1 MPELETIS
9 PSLQD
14 KKEKFSDI
22 FKAQETREVLA
33 FLTAQFLSFLV
44 YMSIRQL
51 FPLYLQERFGLSEE
65 QVVIKWAIITTV
77 YTFTG
82 LFARVP
88 SGWIIEKYGR
98 KIILFI
104 AFVIMTLSVG
114 GLAFTN
120 NTALLAVLFSLLRLT
135 NNVFGLASRSLLS
148 DLKTRYKGLFNSVI
162 SSSGR
167 LGVLIGTVGLGYV
180 LDFLPA
186 YAMIICVFALSILGL
201 ISFRLLFVKGKAET
215 IHFLR
220 RIDVKEGR
228 KTKFDFQIFKSGSVS
243 FFITAFII
251 FGIISGVTDPIIAL
265 YGKNVLNQ
273 SDSFIGTLL
282 GLSQLSFIV
291 VSPIIGWLIS
301 KKPNIINYLLLT
313 SSLIMVGNYLTLYLF
328 PDSVLV
334 YGMMLFIKNIGH
346 ALFFPVVFTILT
358 YELPKAHF
366 SILYSIITTGFF
378 LGVSVTSYL
387 SGYLYNISYKLP
399 WLAAVIASIVLC
411 STILVFV
418 IYKIFDK
425 RKSTEQ

>member
-98 KIILFI
+98 KIILLV

-148 DLKTRYKGLFNSVI
+148 DLKTRYKGVFNSVI

-301 KKPNIINYLLLT
+301 KKPKIINYLLLT

-418 IYKIFDK
+418 IYKIMNR

>member
-1 MPELETIS
+1 MPELETIP
-9 PSLQD
+9 PSSQD
-14 KKEKFSDI
+14 KKEKISDI

-65 QVVIKWAIITTV
+65 QVVIKWAIITTI

-98 KIILFI
+98 KIILFV

-148 DLKTRYKGLFNSVI
+148 DLKTRYKGVFNSMI

-201 ISFRLLFVKGKAET
+201 ISFRLLFVNGKAET

-228 KTKFDFQIFKSGSVS
+228 KTKFDFQIFKSGSVT
-243 FFITAFII
+243 FFIAAFII

-328 PDSVLV
+328 PDSIVV

-378 LGVSVTSYL
+378 LGVAATSYL
-387 SGYLYNISYKLP
+387 SGYLYNISYNLP
-399 WLAAVIASIVLC
+399 WLAAVIASVVLC

-418 IYKIFDK
+418 IYKIIDR

>member
-1 MPELETIS
+1 MTELETIP
-9 PSLQD
+9 PSSQD

-98 KIILFI
+98 KIILFV

-148 DLKTRYKGLFNSVI
+148 DLKTRYKGVFNSVI

-201 ISFRLLFVKGKAET
+201 ISFRLLFVNGKAET

-228 KTKFDFQIFKSGSVS
+228 KTKFDFQIFKSGSVT
-243 FFITAFII
+243 FFIAAFII

-313 SSLIMVGNYLTLYLF
+313 SSIIMVGNYLTLYLF

-378 LGVSVTSYL
+378 LGVSATSYL

-399 WLAAVIASIVLC
+399 WLAAVIASVALC

-418 IYKIFDK
+418 IYKTIGR

>member
-1 MPELETIS
+1 MPELETIP

-14 KKEKFSDI
+14 KKEKLSDI
-22 FKAQETREVLA
+22 FRAQETREVLA

-98 KIILFI
+98 KIILLV

-148 DLKTRYKGLFNSVI
+148 DLKTRYKGVFNSVI

-201 ISFRLLFVKGKAET
+201 ISFRLLFVNGKAET

-418 IYKIFDK
+418 IYKIMNR

>member
-1 MPELETIS
+1 MPELETIP
-9 PSLQD
+9 PSSQD

-98 KIILFI
+98 KIILFV

-148 DLKTRYKGLFNSVI
+148 DLKTRYKGVFNSVI

-201 ISFRLLFVKGKAET
+201 ISFRLLFVNGKAET

-228 KTKFDFQIFKSGSVS
+228 KTKFDFQIFKSGSVT
-243 FFITAFII
+243 FFIAAFII

-313 SSLIMVGNYLTLYLF
+313 SSIIMVGNYLTLYLF

-378 LGVSVTSYL
+378 LGVSATSYL

-399 WLAAVIASIVLC
+399 WLAAVIASVALC

-418 IYKIFDK
+418 IYKTIGR

>member
-98 KIILFI
+98 KIILFV

-148 DLKTRYKGLFNSVI
+148 DLKTRYKGVFNSVI

-228 KTKFDFQIFKSGSVS
+228 KTKFDFQIFKSGSVT
-243 FFITAFII
+243 FFIIAFII

-378 LGVSVTSYL
+378 LGISATSYL

-399 WLAAVIASIVLC
+399 WLAAVIASVVLC

-418 IYKIFDK
+418 IYKIIGR

>member
-1 MPELETIS
+1 MSELEIP

-65 QVVIKWAIITTV
+65 EVVIKWAIITTV

-82 LFARVP
+82 LFARIP

-98 KIILFI
+98 KIILFV

-148 DLKTRYKGLFNSVI
+148 DLKTRYKGVFNSVI

-186 YAMIICVFALSILGL
+186 YAMIICVFTLSIFGL
-201 ISFRLLFVKGKAET
+201 VSFRLLFVKGKAET

-228 KTKFDFQIFKSGSVS
+228 KTKFDFQIFKSGSLT
-243 FFITAFII
+243 FFITAFIL

-328 PDSVLV
+328 PDSILV

-378 LGVSVTSYL
+378 LGVATTSYL

-399 WLAAVIASIVLC
+399 WLAAVIASVVLC

-418 IYKIFDK
+418 IYKINSR